1 MTSLSVYTSLK
12 VVGYVVVL
20 SMIGT
25 LAFAAYVALQHWSG
39 IGV

>member
-1 MTSLSVYTSLK
+1 MTALPMYTSLK

-20 SMIGT
+20 AMIGT
-25 LAFAAYVALQHWSG
+25 LAFAAYVALEHWSG

>member
-1 MTSLSVYTSLK
+1 MTSLTMYTSLK

-20 SMIGT
+20 AMIGT
-25 LAFAAYVALQHWSG
+25 LAFAAYVALTHWSG